1 MRTWILLLTLSF
13 LPVVAFAQDDAQT
26 AADSLVRNDDR
37 LFEDPSDADSLY
49 REREGSPRAG
59 HLPASRSPRF
69 TLRLQPGDLIGYH
82 DRHEMVSYDRADG
95 LFIGAG
101 ADSPVR
107 FFLERR
113 TQGYFGL
120 GYGFGSHYWQVLGG
134 IKMDL
139 LAKEAPLRLSA
150 EGHVITDTR
159 DGWKMNVVE
168 NSLAALIA
176 GVDTRDYFKRN
187 GFLVGIEQF
196 FTMRTSVKAEFR
208 RDNYINSQREVGW
221 SIFGP
226 KQPFREVPIV
236 REGWMNSVA
245 VGITA
250 DYLTFR
256 SWDDPQL
263 GLQTES
269 EFGFGDYEF
278 QHHVADA
285 RLKATLGTGTLWFAL
300 HGRIGSATGDAPP
313 QRLFT
318 IGGFGTLPGYPQ
330 NAYVG
335 NRMMLLQSDLL
346 FAPFSGFMKDFRI
359 ILSNDFGVVGTTGTT
374 SGLLGGFPDGISAW
388 KYSPG
393 IYIGSPAAAFRIGA
407 AWRTDVYEAPTFVL
421 RLGQQF

>member
-1 MRTWILLLTLSF
+1 MRTWIVLLALSF
-13 LPVVAFAQDDAQT
+13 LPLIAIAQDDAQT

-37 LFEDPSDADSLY
+37 LFEDLTNADSLY
-49 REREGSPRAG
+49 RELEDAPRPG
-59 HLPASRSPRF
+59 HLPSSRTPRF

-95 LFIGAG
+95 LFIGVG

-113 TQGYFGL
+113 TQGYLGF
-120 GYGFGSHYWQVLGG
+120 GYGFGSHYWQVIGG
-134 IKMDL
+134 IKIDL
-139 LAKEAPLRLSA
+139 LDKEAPLRISA

-159 DGWKMNVVE
+159 DSWKMNVVE
-168 NSLAALIA
+168 NTLAALIA

-196 FTMRTSVKAEFR
+196 FTMRTSISAEFR
-208 RDNYINSQREVGW
+208 RDNYISSRREVGW
-221 SIFGP
+221 SLFGP
-226 KQPFREVPIV
+226 KQPFREVPAV

-250 DYLTFR
+250 DYMTFR
-256 SWDDPQL
+256 SWGDPQL

-269 EFGFGDYEF
+269 EFGFGDYRF
-278 QHHVADA
+278 QHHAVDA
-285 RLKATLGTGTLWFAL
+285 RLKVTLNEGTLWFAL

-335 NRMMLLQSDLL
+335 NRMMLIQSDLL
-346 FAPFSGFMKDFRI
+346 FAPFSGLLKDFRI
-359 ILSNDFGVVGTTGTT
+359 ILSNDFGTVATTGTT
-374 SGLLGGFPDGISAW
+374 SGLFGGFPDGVSKW
-388 KYSPG
+388 MYSPG
-393 IYIGSPAAAFRIGA
+393 IYVGSPAAAFRIGA
-407 AWRTDVYEAPTFVL
+407 AWRTDVYATPTFVM
-421 RLGQQF
+421 RLGQPF

>member
-1 MRTWILLLTLSF
+1 MRTTILLLALSF
-13 LPVVAFAQDDAQT
+13 LPVVAIAQDDAQT
-26 AADSLVRNDDR
+26 AADSLVRTDDR
-37 LFEDPSDADSLY
+37 LFDDPTDTDSLY
-49 REREGSPRAG
+49 KEREDAPHAG
-59 HLPASRSPRF
+59 HLPASRSPQF
-69 TLRLQPGDLIGYH
+69 TLQLQPVDLIGYH

-95 LFIGAG
+95 LFIGVG
-101 ADSPVR
+101 ADSPIR
-107 FFLERR
+107 LFLERR
-113 TQGYFGL
+113 TQGYL
-120 GYGFGSHYWQVLGG
+120 GVGYAFGSHYWQVIGG
-134 IKMDL
+134 IKKDFL
-139 LAKEAPLRLSA
+139 DPEAPLRLSA

-159 DGWKMNVVE
+159 DGWKMNVIE
-168 NSLAALIA
+168 NTLASLIA

-187 GFLVGIEQF
+187 GFFFGIEQF

-208 RDNYINSQREVGW
+208 RDNYKSSRREVGW

-226 KQPFREVPIV
+226 EQPFREVPAV

-256 SWDDPQL
+256 SWGDPQL
-263 GLQTES
+263 VLQTES
-269 EFGFGDYEF
+269 EFGFGDYAF

-285 RLKATLGTGTLWFAL
+285 RLKATITVGTLWFAL

-359 ILSNDFGVVGTTGTT
+359 ILSNDFGVVATTGTT
-374 SGLLGGFPDGISAW
+374 SGLLEGFPDAISAW

-393 IYIGSPAAAFRIGA
+393 IYLGSPAATFRIGA
-407 AWRTDVYEAPTFVL
+407 AWRTDVYEAPTFIL
-421 RLGQQF
+421 RLAQRF